1 MFMRGENNNH
11 KMLTSENTMGRN
23 HVGDIEIYVDYYKM
37 DAGERVFE
45 DTELLELFQDK
56 MQW

>member
-1 MFMRGENNNH
+1 
-11 KMLTSENTMGRN
+11 
-23 HVGDIEIYVDYYKM
+23 VDYYKM

-56 MQW
+56 MQWWVSVMIVIDL